1 MKVYPSLEP
10 GSLLW
15 HGSIS
20 LSSGSC
26 NSCLHKQEGNL
37 FSGCDK
43 GIPPS
48 WNTSPSSGEPDLLQ
62 KLDTQSDF
70 VGWRWGRDQTLQG
83 RTDSPSRSH
92 PGRDVCFSTQLWH
105 KALGLWL
112 LRTEV
117 PALSTEPQANSF
129 PFLLKSLNRRP
140 KRIFPSDT
148 PQCHSRPD
156 EEELSWVSSL
166 QGCHLSGNQRLQP
179 IHHLFWEWLA
189 QPKCRCSP
197 AWYCAFS
204 SVAVLLHPGMQK
216 CMRTTGERNCTWAGL
231 CVLNPPCIAQH
242 AVPALCRSPRTIS
255 CPSSSMGLRLKVT
268 SNSPVLTCQL

>member
-112 LRTEV
+112 LRIEV
-117 PALSTEPQANSF
+117 PALSVTRILMKKSWAGSVACRDATF
-129 PFLLKSLNRRP
+129 PGIR
-140 KRIFPSDT
+140 
-148 PQCHSRPD
+148 
-156 EEELSWVSSL
+156 
-166 QGCHLSGNQRLQP
+166 G
-179 IHHLFWEWLA
+179 
-189 QPKCRCSP
+189 CSP
-197 AWYCAFS
+197 SIICSENGLHNRNA
-204 SVAVLLHPGMQK
+204 VAHPRGIVLSHL
-216 CMRTTGERNCTWAGL
+216 
-231 CVLNPPCIAQH
+231 
-242 AVPALCRSPRTIS
+242 
-255 CPSSSMGLRLKVT
+255 
-268 SNSPVLTCQL
+268 